1 MVWDGVERRLM
12 SPITLTE
19 LEQHID
25 ERIRLRLDEHAKTE
39 TDQINARFDKLEAL
53 LKSGFPGGD
62 PEEHRRYH
70 DEVIDFMRE
79 RRDLWKA
86 IREKTITTLV
96 WSGLL
101 ALGSAIYHYI
111 KAKLGAP

>member
-1 MVWDGVERRLM
+1 MVWDGVERRVT
-12 SPITLTE
+12 TLYTLSE
-19 LEQHID
+19 LEKYID
-25 ERIRLRLDEHAKTE
+25 ERIELRLNEHAKTE
-39 TDQINARFDKLEAL
+39 ADQFNTRFDKLEAL

-79 RRDLWKA
+79 RRELWRA
-86 IREKTITTLV
+86 IREKTLTALL

-101 ALGSAIYHYI
+101 TLGSAIYHYI
-111 KAKLGAP
+111 KAKLGTP

>member
-19 LEQHID
+19 LEQRID

-39 TDQINARFDKLEAL
+39 TDQLNARFDKLEAL

-86 IREKTITTLV
+86 IREKTITALV

-101 ALGSAIYHYI
+101 TLGSAIYHYI

>member
-1 MVWDGVERRLM
+1 MGWDGVERRLT
-12 SPITLTE
+12 SPYTLAE

-39 TDQINARFDKLEAL
+39 TAQLNARFDKLEAL

-62 PEEHRRYH
+62 PDEHRRYH

-79 RRDLWKA
+79 RRELWKA
-86 IREKTITTLV
+86 IREKTITALV

-101 ALGSAIYHYI
+101 ALGSAIYHFI
-111 KAKLGAP
+111 KTKLGAP

>member
-1 MVWDGVERRLM
+1 MVWDGVERRVT
-12 SPITLTE
+12 TLYTLSE
-19 LEQHID
+19 LEKYID

-39 TDQINARFDKLEAL
+39 ADQLNTRFDKLEAL

-79 RRDLWKA
+79 RRELWRA
-86 IREKTITTLV
+86 IRDKTLTALL

-101 ALGSAIYHYI
+101 TLGSAIYHYI
-111 KAKLGAP
+111 KAKLGTP

>member
-1 MVWDGVERRLM
+1 MVWDGVERRVT
-12 SPITLTE
+12 TLYTLSE
-19 LEQHID
+19 LEKYID

-39 TDQINARFDKLEAL
+39 ADQLNTSFDKLEAL

-70 DEVIDFMRE
+70 DEVIDFIRE
-79 RRDLWKA
+79 RRELWRA
-86 IREKTITTLV
+86 IREKTLTALL

-101 ALGSAIYHYI
+101 TLGSAIYHYI
-111 KAKLGAP
+111 KAKLGTP

>member
-1 MVWDGVERRLM
+1 MAWDGVERRVTTHY
-12 SPITLTE
+12 TLAE
-19 LEQHID
+19 LEKHID
-25 ERIRLRLDEHAKTE
+25 ERIKLRLDEHARTE
-39 TDQINARFDKLEAL
+39 TDQLNTRFDKLEAL

-79 RRDLWKA
+79 RRELWKA
-86 IREKTITTLV
+86 IREKTLTALL

-101 ALGSAIYHYI
+101 TLGSAIYHFI

>member
-1 MVWDGVERRLM
+1 MVWDGVERRVT
-12 SPITLTE
+12 TLYTLSE
-19 LEQHID
+19 LEKYID
-25 ERIRLRLDEHAKTE
+25 ERIKLRLNEHAKTE
-39 TDQINARFDKLEAL
+39 ANQLNTRFDKLEAL

-79 RRDLWKA
+79 RRELWRA
-86 IREKTITTLV
+86 IREKTLTALL

-101 ALGSAIYHYI
+101 TLGSAIYHYI
-111 KAKLGAP
+111 KAKLGTP

>member
-1 MVWDGVERRLM
+1 MVWDGVERRV
-12 SPITLTE
+12 STPWTLAE
-19 LEQHID
+19 LEKHID
-25 ERIRLRLDEHAKTE
+25 ERIKVRLEERASSESAQL
-39 TDQINARFDKLEAL
+39 NARFDKLEAL

-79 RRDLWKA
+79 RRELWKA
-86 IREKTITTLV
+86 IREKTLTALL

-101 ALGSAIYHYI
+101 TVGSAIYHFI
-111 KAKLGAP
+111 KTKLGAP

>member
-1 MVWDGVERRLM
+1 MVWDGVERHVTT
-12 SPITLTE
+12 PYTLSE
-19 LEQHID
+19 LEKHID

-39 TDQINARFDKLEAL
+39 TDQLNARFDKLEAL

-62 PEEHRRYH
+62 PDEHRRYH

-79 RRDLWKA
+79 RRELWRA
-86 IREKTITTLV
+86 IREKTLTALL

-101 ALGSAIYHYI
+101 TLGSAIYNYI

>member
-1 MVWDGVERRLM
+1 MVWDGVERRGT
-12 SPITLTE
+12 TLYTLSE
-19 LEQHID
+19 LEKHID

-39 TDQINARFDKLEAL
+39 TDQLNARFDKLEAL

-62 PEEHRRYH
+62 PDEHRRYH

-79 RRDLWKA
+79 RRELWRA
-86 IREKTITTLV
+86 IREKTLTALL

-101 ALGSAIYHYI
+101 TLGSAIYHYI

>member
-12 SPITLTE
+12 SPITLAE

-25 ERIRLRLDEHAKTE
+25 ERIRLRLDEHAKTD
-39 TDQINARFDKLEAL
+39 TDQLNTRFDKLEAL

-79 RRDLWKA
+79 RRGLWRA
-86 IREKTITTLV
+86 IREKTLTALL

-101 ALGSAIYHYI
+101 TLGSAVYHYI
-111 KAKLGAP
+111 KTKLGTP

>member
-1 MVWDGVERRLM
+1 MVWDGVERRVT
-12 SPITLTE
+12 TLYTLSE
-19 LEQHID
+19 LEKYID

-39 TDQINARFDKLEAL
+39 ADQLNTRFDKLEAL

-70 DEVIDFMRE
+70 DEVIDFIRE
-79 RRDLWKA
+79 RRELWRA
-86 IREKTITTLV
+86 IREKTLTALL

-101 ALGSAIYHYI
+101 TLGSAIYHYI
-111 KAKLGAP
+111 KAKLGTP